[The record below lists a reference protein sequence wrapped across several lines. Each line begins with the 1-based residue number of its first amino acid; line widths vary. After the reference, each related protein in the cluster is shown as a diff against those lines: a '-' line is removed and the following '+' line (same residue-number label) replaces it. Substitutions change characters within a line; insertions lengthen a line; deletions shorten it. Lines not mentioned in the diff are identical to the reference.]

1 MSRGVKYEKDEKICK
16 DILRIVKPLGSIV
29 NPRIVIKPHK
39 NKSHWFCIKIKQRI
53 FLNKIGLEK
62 NKYRNLTKANK
73 FESMLNDT
81 RVENII

>member
-39 NKSHWFCIKIKQRI
+39 KQKSLVLHQNKTKNILKQNR
-53 FLNKIGLEK
+53 
-62 NKYRNLTKANK
+62 A
-73 FESMLNDT
+73 
-81 RVENII
+81 